1 MDGQAGH
8 VDGLLV
14 FSGDRKIITR
24 RPNISVEHPTFLT
37 GKPHI
42 PLVLLAQGLVFSW
55 RFFSRIISTVQFFIY
70 GYTVTRVL
78 TSSYADIIETEKYV
92 VFIN

>member
-1 MDGQAGH
+1 MAQAGH

-24 RPNISVEHPTFLT
+24 RSNVSEERPKFLT
-37 GKPHI
+37 GKPRM

-55 RFFSRIISTVQFFIY
+55 RLFLSHKFHCTIFHLWVY
-70 GYTVTRVL
+70 L
-78 TSSYADIIETEKYV
+78 TSPRMTFVVLHTDITETWKE
-92 VFIN
+92 

>member
-24 RPNISVEHPTFLT
+24 RSNVSVERPTFLT
-37 GKPHI
+37 GKPYPTGTVGPRLGI
-42 PLVLLAQGLVFSW
+42 FLA
-55 RFFSRIISTVQFFIY
+55 IIF
-70 GYTVTRVL
+70 L
-78 TSSYADIIETEKYV
+78 T
-92 VFIN
+92 